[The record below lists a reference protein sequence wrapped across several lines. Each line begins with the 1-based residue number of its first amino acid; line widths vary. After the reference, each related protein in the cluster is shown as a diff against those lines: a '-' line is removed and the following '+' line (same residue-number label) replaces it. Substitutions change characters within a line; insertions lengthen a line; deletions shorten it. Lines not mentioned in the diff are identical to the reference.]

1 MKTTEKFERRILGID
16 PGTNFLGY
24 AVISVSSDKKAPS
37 LIVSGVVKLNKIEDP
52 YSKLQRIFARTLQ
65 LIEEYLPDEL
75 AIEAPFYGK
84 NAQSMLKLGRAQG
97 VAMAAA
103 LSREIPVTE
112 YAPRKVKLSIT
123 GVGSASKEQIA
134 EMLKNFMEIKTTTE
148 LLDETDAIAIA
159 YCHYLQTSTPLV
171 GEKSISTSKS
181 WSEFVKNNP
190 DRVK

>member
-24 AVISVSSDKKAPS
+24 AVISISSDKKTPS

-112 YAPRKVKLSIT
+112 YAPRKVKMSIT

-159 YCHYLQTSTPLV
+159 YCHYLQTSTPLA